1 MTQEEIDRLSLP
13 ELVALSRVLSCAIAA
28 GEKAA
33 KAGLPFVSSILGDNE
48 ACAFTMSIDVEQPE
62 AAAR

>member
-13 ELVALSRVLSCAIAA
+13 ELVALSRVLLLAIAA

-33 KAGLPFVSSILGDNE
+33 KANVPFVSSILGDGD
-48 ACAFTMSIDVEQPE
+48 AIAVTMSIDVEQPE
-62 AAAR
+62 AASE

>member
-13 ELVALSRVLSCAIAA
+13 ELVALSRVLLLAIAA

-33 KAGLPFVSSILGDNE
+33 KANVPFVSAILGDGD
-48 ACAFTMSIDVEQPE
+48 AVAVTMSIDVERPE
-62 AAAR
+62 TAAK